1 MVATLDW
8 IVVLVYV
15 AFSLGV
21 GIFLSKYG
29 TRSTKDYFTSGGGM
43 PWWILGT
50 SMVATTFAADT
61 PLAIS
66 SMVVTKG
73 ISGQWFWWCQVP
85 ITMLGVFFFARLWQR
100 VGVLTDNEFVHVRY
114 SGTSSKALRCFRGL
128 YFSLVYQTIV
138 MGWVNLAMVKII
150 GLTVDIGYWP
160 VVDDALQAILANTM
174 GLGQDAAWFQNEL
187 PAIVTKMKIL
197 LVCFLVTLA
206 YTSMSG
212 LWGVLIT
219 DFFQFFLAMGGT
231 ILLAV
236 LALRWAGGM
245 ESVLARLAEIYGPA
259 EAENMVKIVPVGTV
273 ETAGWGSTFMA
284 PIVNLLVPFRFMIYV
299 GLLWWTLGYTDG
311 GSYLAQRMLAAKDER
326 HSMLAYLW
334 YGVCHYCIRPWPWLI
349 VGLVAAVKFPYIAD
363 AAGNMPDPELGYIKV
378 MLEVLPAGVLGLL
391 LAAFLAAYM
400 STISTQINL
409 GASYLVNDVYRP
421 FLVPGAPD
429 KHYVY
434 MSILASVFMAFVGI
448 VVTLFMSSIESAW
461 YLLAAINAGI
471 GIVYILRWY
480 WWRVNAWSEISCL
493 AACVSVVG
501 ILKLLSYYGYIESWS
516 GGAFTEVEFPYTLLI
531 TVPVSLLVWLPVT
544 YLTKPVDESQL
555 KEFYRRVQPGGPG
568 WKRIAAEMP
577 ASRGAEQFTRKNTI
591 LFLVSVVA
599 LYSALVGVG
608 ELILGH
614 MGLGLALMAVT
625 VVAGVFNV
633 FLALHGEMGR
643 NEHGEGFLIYR
654 RFQNN
659 CWVERREAIK
669 PGSGTCFFTLSDL

>member
-1 MVATLDW
+1 MVGIVDW
-8 IVVLVYV
+8 LVILAYV

-21 GIFLSKYG
+21 GIYFSRYG
-29 TRSTKDYFTSGGGM
+29 MRSTKDYFTSGGGM

-100 VGVLTDNEFVHVRY
+100 VGVLTDNELVTVRY
-114 SGTSSKALRCFRGL
+114 SGKSAKALRCFRGL

-150 GLTVDIGYWP
+150 GLTVDFGYWP
-160 VVDDALQAILANTM
+160 VIDEVLRTVLANTM
-174 GLGQDAAWFQNEL
+174 GLGQDAAWFQDDL
-187 PAIVTKMKIL
+187 PALVAKMKIL
-197 LVCFLVTLA
+197 LICFTITLA
-206 YTSMSG
+206 YTSISG

-236 LALRWAGGM
+236 LALKWAGGM
-245 ESVLARLAEIYGPA
+245 ESVLAQLSDTYGA
-259 EAENMVKIVPVGTV
+259 SKADDMVRIVPAATV
-273 ETAGWGSTFMA
+273 EAPGW
-284 PIVNLLVPFRFMIYV
+284 IVPFRFMLYV
-299 GLLWWTLGYTDG
+299 GLLWWTMGYTDG

-326 HSMLAYLW
+326 NSMLAYLW
-334 YGVCHYCIRPWPWLI
+334 YGICHYCIRPWPWLI
-349 VGLVAAVKFPYIAD
+349 VGLVAAVKFPYVAD
-363 AAGNMPDPELGYIKV
+363 AAGNLPDPELGYIKV
-378 MLEVLPAGVLGLL
+378 MLEVLPSGVLGLL

-421 FLVPGAPD
+421 FINRGATE
-429 KHYVY
+429 KHYVR
-434 MSILASVFMAFVGI
+434 MAVASSVFMAFVGI

-493 AACVSVVG
+493 ATCVSVVG
-501 ILKLLSYYGYIESWS
+501 ILKILATSGCIEAWS
-516 GGAFTEVEFPYTLLI
+516 GGALTEIAFPYTLLV
-531 TVPVSLLVWLPVT
+531 TVPISLMVWLPVT
-544 YLTKPVDESQL
+544 FLTKPVEEEQL
-555 KEFYRRVQPGGPG
+555 QEFYRRVRPGGPG
-568 WKRIAAEMP
+568 WKRVSRAMP
-577 ASRGAEQFTRKNTI
+577 EVRGAVQFTGRNI
-591 LFLVSVVA
+591 GLFVLSVVA

-608 ELILGH
+608 ELILGRWL
-614 MGLGLALMAVT
+614 LGLVLAAITAVAA
-625 VVAGVFNV
+625 VIMY
-633 FLALHGEMGR
+633 LALSTEK
-643 NEHGEGFLIYR
+643 
-654 RFQNN
+654 
-659 CWVERREAIK
+659 WEASEA
-669 PGSGTCFFTLSDL
+669 PQAPAPESE